1 MGKKTVKNQK
11 IIQCLGVFF
20 TFFRVG
26 LFTFGGGYAMIPIVK
41 QEVVE
46 NHRWL
51 SEEEFIDMLAVAQSL
66 PGAVAVNSAVY
77 IGHKLHGLAGSVSS
91 LLGVVMPSFLVI
103 LIVAVFFSRFTTYPL
118 VMAAFAGIRPTIV
131 ALIAAAVI
139 KIGKPVFKKRQNL
152 PLVAAFLMISSGI
165 GLHPMLVI
173 LCGVIIGILIFCYGQ
188 REEKKNASS
197 D

>member
-1 MGKKTVKNQK
+1 MDKKTVENNALAGCLK
-11 IIQCLGVFF
+11 IFF

-26 LFTFGGGYAMIPIVK
+26 LFTFGGGYAMLPIVK
-41 QEVVE
+41 REVVE

-77 IGHKLHGLAGSVSS
+77 VGYKLEGLAGSVSS
-91 LLGVVMPSFLVI
+91 LLGVVLPSFLVI
-103 LIVAVFFSRFTTYPL
+103 LVIAVFFIHFATYPL
-118 VMAAFAGIRPTIV
+118 VTAAFAGIRPTIV
-131 ALIAAAVI
+131 ALIAAAVF
-139 KIGKPVFKKRQNL
+139 KIGKPVLKKRQNL
-152 PLVAAFLMISSGI
+152 PLVAAFLLLSSWL

-173 LCGVIIGILIFCYGQ
+173 LCGVATGIIIFSFEL
-188 REEKKNASS
+188 REEKKDAAS